1 MDEKSLQR
9 ISLDKKTS
17 SLSSG
22 KDLLPSGSSWINII
36 RTALGMT
43 STQLAERLNISQ
55 PRISALEKNE
65 NNLKISTLQKVAEAL
80 NCDFVYYFKPKES
93 LQKIVEDKATV
104 KAKGIVNSV
113 NQNMTLEDQYVED
126 TDESICDL
134 RDELIRNN
142 IKIIWD

>member
-22 KDLLPSGSSWINII
+22 KDLIPFGSSWINII